1 MGLPTLLPFLKEG
14 KLWFVPASG
23 DNEKIT
29 LNWEVKDYLT
39 AVSEQVGTYMQHHE
53 AAQVV
58 AENAQFAA
66 FNRMSA
72 FVLHDLKG
80 IAQVDL
86 ILANAQ
92 QHKHNPEFIEDTLK
106 PWSILRQEWKKCSNS

>member
-1 MGLPTLLPFLKEG
+1 MKDGGLWGFAVLAAGDKE
-14 KLWFVPASG
+14 KVS
-23 DNEKIT
+23 
-29 LNWEVKDYLT
+29 LNWEVKDYLN

-72 FVLHDLKG
+72 FVLHDLKMC
-80 IAQVDL
+80 L
-86 ILANAQ
+86 
-92 QHKHNPEFIEDTLK
+92 
-106 PWSILRQEWKKCSNS
+106 LRLT

>member
-1 MGLPTLLPFLKEG
+1 MKDGGLWGFAVL
-14 KLWFVPASG
+14 ASG
-23 DNEKIT
+23 DKEKIS

-72 FVLHDLKG
+72 FVLHDLKNVL
-80 IAQVDL
+80 AQVDL

-92 QHKHNPEFIEDTLK
+92 QHKHNPEFIDDTFETLEHTKARMEKMLK
-106 PWSILRQEWKKCSNS
+106 R